1 MNLQLTAVLVSC
13 RKLDSLLKA
22 QARELSLLR
31 QRLREGQAACGVL
44 RRHLADATR
53 AFEELLRANDVDYY
67 TGQSFREQLAQSAAL
82 AQRVG
87 ARIAGREWPRVPE
100 ELRTKRT
107 LADSCCRFPTGD
119 PSEDPEE
126 TTELLAVRSELS
138 ASCLGFCR
146 ESMLFS
152 GNYRRTFPPEGR
164 TDPGRLVKNR
174 PDGFTR

>member
-31 QRLREGQAACGVL
+31 QRLREGRAACGVL

-107 LADSCCRFPTGD
+107 LADSCCRCPTGD

-152 GNYRRTFPPEGR
+152 GNYRE
-164 TDPGRLVKNR
+164 DVSS
-174 PDGFTR
+174 